1 MEDDVLVVGA
11 GPAGSIA
18 ALVLARAGARVRIV
32 DRAMFPRDKLCGDSV
47 NPGTMALVARHGLA
61 AGVESAGLPMRGM
74 LLTGPR
80 GAVEGWYPSGLVGRS
95 LVRRDLDQQLLEHAI
110 AAGARFDA
118 GVRVTAPL
126 VSGTGPDCRV
136 TGVCVAGGT
145 ARELRARVVIA
156 ADGRQSTLA
165 FGLGLARHPRAPRR
179 WALGAYYAGV
189 SGLGARG
196 EMHVRRHGYL
206 GIAPVPGGLANVCLV
221 VPESRAHAAVRAAP
235 VVLEAAVLAD
245 ERLRERFRS
254 AERVT
259 PVTIL
264 GPLAV
269 ETSDAG
275 LPGLLLAGDA
285 AGFVDPMT
293 GDGLRFA
300 IRGGELAADAALEA
314 LRGGTLDRAHVALAA
329 RRRAEFGSKRA
340 VNRALRALVGVPAG
354 VSCAAVAGRLLPSV
368 FERLIAY
375 AGDVALA
382 R

>member
-1 MEDDVLVVGA
+1 MRL
-11 GPAGSIA
+11 
-18 ALVLARAGARVRIV
+18 V
-32 DRAMFPRDKLCGDSV
+32 DRAAFPRDKLCGDSV
-47 NPGTMALVARHGLA
+47 NPGTMALLARHGLA

-118 GVRVTAPL
+118 GVRVTAPV
-126 VSGTGPDCRV
+126 VSGTGPDRRV
-136 TGVCVAGGT
+136 IGVGVAGGT
-145 ARELRARVVIA
+145 ARELRARLVIA
-156 ADGRQSTLA
+156 ADGRRSTLA
-165 FGLGLARHPRAPRR
+165 FGLGLARHPATPRR

-235 VVLEAAVLAD
+235 VALEAAVLAD
-245 ERLRERFRS
+245 ELIRERFRS
-254 AERVT
+254 AGRVT

-269 ETSDAG
+269 EASDAG

-300 IRGGELAADAALEA
+300 VRGGELAADAALDA
-314 LRGGTLDRAHVALAA
+314 LQDGVTFDRAHVNLAA

-354 VSCAAVAGRLLPSV
+354 VSCAAVAGRLVPSV

-382 R
+382 APMRP